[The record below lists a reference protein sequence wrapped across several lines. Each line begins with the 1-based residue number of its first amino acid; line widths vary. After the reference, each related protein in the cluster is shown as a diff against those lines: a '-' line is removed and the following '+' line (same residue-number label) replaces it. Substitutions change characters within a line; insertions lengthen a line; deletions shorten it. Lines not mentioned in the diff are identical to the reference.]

1 MSAAPDLHPLEQ
13 PSAAALGPADRAFAT
28 SSAER
33 VIAVHANETHWWNNG
48 SFALPLLGALAC
60 LAFGLV
66 FGVGEATGFG
76 LFLGAIALFMLPVV
90 LLTWRN
96 SATSIVLTD
105 AGAYA
110 LHNGA
115 VLRQLHWADV
125 HLIDRVDTMGNLRW
139 RIHPRE
145 GQHIAIEG
153 EIADVPGLIQAAQRL
168 SGYQPRGDTTPT
180 PDSDART

>member
-1 MSAAPDLHPLEQ
+1 MASTPEHDLDPLAQ
-13 PSAAALGPADRAFAT
+13 PSAAALGGADRAFVEACG
-28 SSAER
+28 ER
-33 VIAVHANETHWWNNG
+33 VVSVHANETHWWNNG
-48 SFALPLLGALAC
+48 SFALPLLGSLAC
-60 LAFGLV
+60 VAFGLIV
-66 FGVGEATGFG
+66 GVDEATGFG

-96 SATSIVLTD
+96 SATSIVLTE

-115 VLRQLHWADV
+115 VLRELRWADV
-125 HLIDRVDTMGNLRW
+125 HLIDRVDTMGNVRW

-153 EIADVPGLIQAAQRL
+153 EIADVPGLITAAQQL
-168 SGYQPRGDTTPT
+168 SGYQSRGDAA
-180 PDSDART
+180 SDGAPA